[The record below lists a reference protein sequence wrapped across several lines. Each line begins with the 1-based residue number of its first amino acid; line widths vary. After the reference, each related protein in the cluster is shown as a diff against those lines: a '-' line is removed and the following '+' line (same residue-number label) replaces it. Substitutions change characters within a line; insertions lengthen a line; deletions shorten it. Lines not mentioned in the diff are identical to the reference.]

1 MEYKEIEDD
10 EYSTV
15 TTTNQKLSWVYFIIF
30 MSLLGLGYI
39 YYLDSVHMPKKTS
52 LRRDSRTLPNSGV
65 RRNNNRFSLNTADS
79 SVTDLTNSG
88 DFKSQGNK
96 ILLDDYSNSPSL
108 LYLRPK
114 RSSSQSYDSSA
125 TFIPAGK

>member
-52 LRRDSRTLPNSGV
+52 LRRDLRTLPNSGV
-65 RRNNNRFSLNTADS
+65 RRNNNRFSLNTTDS
-79 SVTDLTNSG
+79 SVSKLTNSG
-88 DFKSQGNK
+88 DFESQGNK
-96 ILLDDYSNSPSL
+96 ILLDDYSYSPS
-108 LYLRPK
+108 LYLRPS
-114 RSSSQSYDSSA
+114 RSSSQSYDS
-125 TFIPAGK
+125 